1 MERDRGATWEQAQMG
16 KSTVDRVVTMGN
28 DIRDWRERA
37 SGTFL
42 QQTVADFEANQ
53 RFGEYVS
60 RIGKDMLQMVSSQD
74 TEEDQEKARAD
85 AKRRAIE
92 ARKRLRRRKVRV
104 ADQESS
110 AESAKMDEEWDTA
123 DWSDEMVEDGVSVLF
138 DVFYDPASRT
148 DEIRKMR
155 ACLMLEKLIS
165 RHEVAEIYV
174 RKNIALLVGLSANR
188 FIRCGQSMALL
199 DLIYIL
205 HAARTKYVPEL
216 SENNFSGRATDMLLL
231 EARVAALQMQH
242 MVRSHKARVLNTLRR
257 HESNDLIRS
266 FGSEEQTKIITESSI
281 LGRTRLLQARWNDMH
296 LGHAKEMI
304 CTPMGYRSPIHIA
317 PRYCQLILEIVATL
331 VSDQSAKLAQ
341 CNREEV
347 LRCNGCVMYAQM
359 LGVPH
364 GPFPALA
371 AQILSNLS
379 KIAESLAPIMHSGCL
394 RAGLL
399 CIRYFRRTG
408 KMRWV
413 FSAAAAA
420 NIVSGKEDELEAVA
434 RITFL
439 DILAMFVNTS
449 AHAAAVHRARNG
461 FDFYNPQDGW
471 VESIDYRTALAQR
484 STQLTQL
491 QFELHLGNRFTL
503 GNLVELLNEADN
515 LHTIRGLLRTVYNL
529 SCSDCFNT
537 VLGETVACGGNNIAR
552 ILSFVQ
558 EQDGTASSL
567 ALGLFLQL
575 CTRQAGRDGLLATF
589 LALKLAPLTRCN
601 PVYTR
606 RAYQRAILI
615 AAAAIRHGPR
625 RSYNPVKMPFL
636 LVDSE
641 AVRKLIYLDLLK
653 SLVKDVEL
661 EEADGLSIPDLV
673 LRPLSKSL
681 SLKVSTNAL
690 VGLGAEV
697 TKNMCDFFCHPT
709 DDKFFESLS
718 WDEGAAGCII
728 VDGLTRSPDTCR
740 ACFSSGTILYLS
752 HCLFNGRHV
761 IKSGPPMTSSQLMVV
776 LSGIVS
782 AATALSNMCR
792 VASSGGREEE
802 IINGLY
808 EANVFPAVSY
818 FINTLSQ
825 NHMLV
830 GMELKKLQIKAGQST
845 LIFFDSYTA
854 MILGK
859 STLPNIQRLF
869 STLRECGK
877 SVVGIL
883 GVIKTVHAGTP
894 YFEKLL
900 EGLCSFLAQL
910 LTRRELVEEAL
921 SDWRLLDH
929 MRVHLPDP
937 LTTMGEL
944 GVDDEAFRRG
954 LGLLPASFFD
964 LCCSICTL
972 EKGKAACLADG
983 FLRRAVEKALML
995 IPKLP
1000 ETKQDMLGWTMALQK
1015 RSGVGGARRVDT
1027 SAGEQYSLDLLSFG
1041 DEEGGQS
1048 IKPPSAARLQVA
1060 AALRLAA
1067 KCASFAHPLFGSVN
1081 DLLLQ
1086 PEFDIVAVC
1095 KALIGIEETPRCDPV
1110 IVASIHLL
1118 GNLSKDIY
1126 RVAEQFEAL
1135 DILGL
1140 LAKSMIH
1147 VPFLPIEAAESCILA
1162 INSMGVTKSAYV
1174 VDQLRNTREPM
1185 AKIARVFPQL
1195 ASAVAESQWS
1205 STTTFLELEAKQTRL
1220 QNVTPLTIEI
1230 GRGGGGEDDVVFEKD
1245 RILREQLQKLYCA
1258 AGLDDEAERLTPQM
1272 KRQVGVE
1279 SQLSSPMPF
1288 PSPSPS
1294 PSPSKSSG
1302 GRLLPLPSP
1311 SPSSSP
1317 LPSPAS
1323 RPSPASSVS
1332 SFGSLT
1338 SSPDQ
1343 RASPSKTRMATTH
1356 LLLSPISSP
1365 SKTVGGKTNVKK
1377 KKKENQMLTLDLEQ
1391 VPELERT
1398 RPRW

>member
-1 MERDRGATWEQAQMG
+1 MSYTKHDLERDRGAKWEKAQMG
-16 KSTVDRVVTMGN
+16 ETTVDRVVTMGN

-42 QQTVADFEANQ
+42 QQTAADIEGNK

-60 RIGKDMLQMVSSQD
+60 RMGKDMLQMVSSED
-74 TEEDQEKARAD
+74 TEEDQEKARAE

-138 DVFYDPASRT
+138 DVFYDPKTRT

-188 FIRCGQSMALL
+188 FIRGGQSMALL

-257 HESNDLIRS
+257 HDSNDLIRS
-266 FGSEEQTKIITESSI
+266 FGSEEQTEIITESSI
-281 LGRTRLLQARWNDMH
+281 LARTRLLQARWNDMH
-296 LGHAKEMI
+296 LGHAKDKI
-304 CTPMGYRSPIHIA
+304 CTPMGFRSPIHIA
-317 PRYCQLILEIVATL
+317 PRYCQLIMEIVATL
-331 VSDQSAKLAQ
+331 VSDQAAKLAQ

-371 AQILSNLS
+371 AQVLSNVS
-379 KIAESLAPIMHSGCL
+379 KIAESLAPVMHSGCL

-420 NIVSGKEDELEAVA
+420 NIVSGREEEEEAVA

-439 DILAMFVNTS
+439 DILATFVNTS
-449 AHAAAVHRARNG
+449 AHAAAVHRARNS

-471 VESIDYRTALAQR
+471 VESIDYRNTLAQR
-484 STQLTQL
+484 SSQLTQL

-503 GNLVELLNEADN
+503 GNLMDLLNEANN
-515 LHTIRGLLRTVYNL
+515 LHTIRGLLRTMYNL

-537 VLGETVACGGNNIAR
+537 VLSEVVACGGKNIAR
-552 ILSFVQ
+552 ILSLVQ
-558 EQDGTASSL
+558 EQDGTMSSL

-589 LALKLAPLTRCN
+589 LAVQLTPLTRCT

-625 RSYNPVKMPFL
+625 RSYNPVKMPHL

-653 SLVKDVEL
+653 SLVKDVKL

-673 LRPLSKSL
+673 IRPLSKSL
-681 SLKVSTNAL
+681 SLQVSTNAL
-690 VGLGAEV
+690 VGLGSEV
-697 TKNMCDFFCHPT
+697 VKDLCDFFCHPT
-709 DDKFFESLS
+709 EETFFESLPF
-718 WDEGAAGCII
+718 DEGAAGCII
-728 VDGLTRSPDTCR
+728 VDGLTRNPDTCR
-740 ACFSSGTILYLS
+740 VCFSSGTIRYLS

-776 LSGIVS
+776 LRGVVS
-782 AATALSNMCR
+782 AAMALSNMCR
-792 VASSGGREEE
+792 VATGGGREQQQE
-802 IINGLY
+802 IISGLY

-830 GMELKKLQIKAGQST
+830 AEELKKLQIKAGQSA

-854 MILGK
+854 MILK
-859 STLPNIQRLF
+859 STSTSKKHLF
-869 STLRECGK
+869 SALGECGK
-877 SVVGIL
+877 SVAGIL
-883 GVIKTVHAGTP
+883 GTIKTVHAGTP

-910 LTRRELVEEAL
+910 LTRREMVEEAL

-929 MRVHLPDP
+929 MRVHLPEP
-937 LTTMGEL
+937 LATMGEL

-964 LCCSICTL
+964 LCCSICAL

-983 FLRRAVEKALML
+983 FLRRAVEKAIML

-1000 ETKQDMLGWTMALQK
+1000 ETRQDMLGWTMALQASL
-1015 RSGVGGARRVDT
+1015 RGESSSSSGVVV
-1027 SAGEQYSLDLLSFG
+1027 YSLDMLPLSTG
-1041 DEEGGQS
+1041 

-1067 KCASFAHPLFGSVN
+1067 KCASFAHPLFGSAN

-1086 PEFDIVAVC
+1086 PDWDIVAVC

-1110 IVASIHLL
+1110 VVAAIHLL

-1147 VPFLPIEAAESCILA
+1147 VPVLPIEAAESCILA
-1162 INSMGVTKSAYV
+1162 INSMGVTKSTYV

-1195 ASAVAESQWS
+1195 APAVAESQWN
-1205 STTTFLELEAKQTRL
+1205 STTTFMELEAAAAKKKNNNT
-1220 QNVTPLTIEI
+1220 TTAPLTIDVGGE
-1230 GRGGGGEDDVVFEKD
+1230 GGGGDDDAVVFEKD
-1245 RILREQLQKLYCA
+1245 RILREQLQKLYTA
-1258 AGLDDEAERLTPQM
+1258 AGLDDEAERLTP
-1272 KRQVGVE
+1272 KKGRQTGVE
-1279 SQLSSPMPF
+1279 SPF
-1288 PSPSPS
+1288 PSPSPT
-1294 PSPSKSSG
+1294 KSTAMGSTA
-1302 GRLLPLPSP
+1302 RLLQPLPSP

-1323 RPSPASSVS
+1323 ARPSPASSVS
-1332 SFGSLT
+1332 SFA

-1343 RASPSKTRMATTH
+1343 RASPSKTRIATTH
-1356 LLLSPISSP
+1356 LLLSPLSSP
-1365 SKTVGGKTNVKK
+1365 AKVGVGGKKMKK
-1377 KKKENQMLTLDLEQ
+1377 QQLLTLDLEQ
-1391 VPELERT
+1391 LPELERT